1 MMGAANRDESVFA
14 DPDRLDLTRPNKNEH
29 LSFAFGAHYCIG
41 AALARLEG
49 DVVFSTLLRRFPDA
63 RLLDDEP
70 AYAGSA
76 MLRAVQ
82 SLPTD
87 LGRDRG

>member
-1 MMGAANRDESVFA
+1 MGAANRDEAKFP
-14 DPDRLDLTRPNKNEH
+14 DPDRLDVTRPNKREH
-29 LSFAFGAHYCIG
+29 LSFAFGAHHCLG

-49 DVVFSTLLRRFPDA
+49 DVVFSTLLRRFPEA
-63 RLLDDEP
+63 RLLDDQP

-76 MLRAVQ
+76 MLRAIQ

-87 LGRDRG
+87 LGPPA